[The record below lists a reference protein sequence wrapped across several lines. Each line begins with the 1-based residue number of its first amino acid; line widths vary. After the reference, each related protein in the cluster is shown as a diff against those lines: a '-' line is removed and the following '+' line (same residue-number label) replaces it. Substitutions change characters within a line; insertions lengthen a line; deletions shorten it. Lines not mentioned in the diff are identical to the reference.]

1 MRDFAVYYILA
12 NCVSILLFVILL
24 LFDRFNV
31 DRQEKQ
37 IKFDRALIAFIL
49 YFLTDCFWAA
59 LIAGMIPKTPF
70 NMVSNVFL
78 IYLFMTAI
86 SYFWLDYVLAV
97 EQCAQPLSHASA
109 VPAFHG
115 CADPELPACTR
126 HAV

>member
-70 NMVSNVFL
+70 NMVSNVF
-78 IYLFMTAI
+78 
-86 SYFWLDYVLAV
+86 
-97 EQCAQPLSHASA
+97 
-109 VPAFHG
+109 
-115 CADPELPACTR
+115 
-126 HAV
+126 